1 MDSIIEYIESRLEPF
16 STEPFN
22 AVDSLI
28 LSEFSYIRLDNIAP
42 ALSWWKAPVKICDF
56 AKAELFHSILKN
68 ARDWEQ
74 SRRFVYALAAS
85 PRFRNI
91 RVHYY
96 VNHTDPILEKQF
108 SACTFFLEDKSA
120 YIAYRGTDSTYV
132 GWKEDFNMAYMS
144 SVPAQVE
151 GVKYLNTVA
160 RWIPKSIRLRVGG
173 HSKGGNLA
181 VYSAVKCDV
190 AVQKRIVSVFNHDG
204 PGFKDNIFSSDAF
217 IRLKDRI
224 FTTIPEDAVVGMLLQ
239 HHEDYQVIKSS
250 AHGIMQHDPF
260 TWIIEQNDFS
270 YSKKLKYSASLR
282 SRIISEWLD
291 SLSDEKRK
299 MFVDELFRILES
311 TETESFHE
319 LSIDWPKKAQLVLTS
334 VRTIDPEVKKF
345 LLSTLNELGQLTV
358 RNFFAEK

>member
-1 MDSIIEYIESRLEPF
+1 MDSIIEYIENKLEPF
-16 STEPFN
+16 STLPFN

-28 LSEFSYIRLDNIAP
+28 LAEFSYIRLDHMVP
-42 ALSWWKAPVKICDF
+42 GLSWWKAPVKIGDLL
-56 AKAELFHSILKN
+56 KAEHFQSMFQN
-68 ARDWEQ
+68 ARDLEK

-85 PRFRNI
+85 PRFRNT

-96 VNHTDPILEKQF
+96 ANNSDAAMEKQF
-108 SACTFFLEDKSA
+108 SACTFFLEDKTA

-144 SVPAQVE
+144 SVPAQQE

-160 RWIPKSIRLRVGG
+160 RWIPKSIGLRVGG
-173 HSKGGNLA
+173 HSKGGNIA
-181 VYSAVKCDV
+181 VFSAVKCDL

-204 PGFKDNIFSSDAF
+204 PGFKDNIFSSDEF
-217 IRLKDRI
+217 IRLQDRI
-224 FTTIPEDAVVGMLLQ
+224 HTTIPEDAVVGMLLQ
-239 HHEDYQVIKSS
+239 HHENYRVIKSS

-260 TWIIEQNDFS
+260 TWNIEQNDFS
-270 YSKKLKYSASLR
+270 YSNKLKNSASVR
-282 SRIISEWLD
+282 SKIISEWLD

-299 MFVDELFRILES
+299 MFADELFRILES

-319 LSIDWPKKAQLVLTS
+319 LSLDWPKKAQLVLSS

-345 LLSTLNELGQLTV
+345 LLSTLNELAQLSV
-358 RNFFAEK
+358 RSLFTDK

>member
-1 MDSIIEYIESRLEPF
+1 VDSIIEYIENRLEPF
-16 STEPFN
+16 STLPFN

-28 LSEFSYIRLDNIAP
+28 LAEFSYIRLDHIVP
-42 ALSWWKAPVKICDF
+42 ALSWWRAPVKICEL
-56 AKAELFHSILKN
+56 AKAELFPSMFKT
-68 ARDWEQ
+68 ARDIEK
-74 SRRFVYALAAS
+74 SRSFVYALAAS

-96 VNHTDPILEKQF
+96 VNNTDPVLEKQF

-144 SVPAQVE
+144 SVPAQQE
-151 GVKYLNTVA
+151 GVKYLNAVA
-160 RWIPKSIRLRVGG
+160 RRIPKSTRLRVGG
-173 HSKGGNLA
+173 HSKGGNIA

-190 AVQKRIVSVFNHDG
+190 SVQKRIVSVFNHDG
-204 PGFKDNIFSSDAF
+204 PGFKDNIFSSAEF
-217 IRLKDRI
+217 IRMKDRI
-224 FTTIPEDAVVGMLLQ
+224 FTTIPEEAVVGMLLQ
-239 HHEDYQVIKSS
+239 HHETYQVIKSS

-260 TWIIEQNDFS
+260 TWNIEQNDFS
-270 YSKKLKYSASLR
+270 YSNKVKYSASLR
-282 SRIISEWLD
+282 SKIISEWLD

-319 LSIDWPKKAQLVLTS
+319 LSLDWPKKAQLVLSS
-334 VRTIDPEVKKF
+334 VRAIDPEVKKF

-358 RNFFAEK
+358 RNFFTDK